1 MGDPLDIK
9 ALARRSHLLRVG
21 GNGKKSAQCIARAAV
36 GSNWSVCFAG
46 STLRWDD
53 CRNTFELGWLG
64 TYSILQRVPD
74 R

>member
-36 GSNWSVCFAG
+36 GSKSVSVF
-46 STLRWDD
+46 
-53 CRNTFELGWLG
+53 CRVYTEVG
-64 TYSILQRVPD
+64 
-74 R
+74 